1 MSGWLRQK
9 RSWDSGWL
17 LAPEWA
23 PVEDEEK
30 QFWNI
35 WETKRKGDIGRLDK
49 KFCIWWWQSQELP
62 RTGKRLVDVGCFL
75 PTLESDR
82 VTGWLD
88 ENDVSWEKKRFWI
101 VIVLKMF
108 WIIMVLE
115 SSQFWNS
122 GQRVKCVRMQCHYS
136 LDAQILGSHS
146 ISIWNAKERD
156 SCVHLLWGVKAA
168 MVPGVKIELNFSL
181 PWTLLQTAAQKCHL

>member
-1 MSGWLRQK
+1 M
-9 RSWDSGWL
+9 
-17 LAPEWA
+17 
-23 PVEDEEK
+23 
-30 QFWNI
+30 
-35 WETKRKGDIGRLDK
+35 
-49 KFCIWWWQSQELP
+49 FCIWWRRSKELP

-88 ENDVSWEKKRFWI
+88 ENDVSWEKRFWI

-108 WIIMVLE
+108 WILMVLE
-115 SSQFWNS
+115 PSRFWNS

-168 MVPGVKIELNFSL
+168 MVPGEKIELNFSL
-181 PWTLLQTAAQKCHL
+181 SWTLLQTASQNRHL